1 MNSGVRHSS
10 PWSPAGLSVAGLFL
24 ARLLLCVP
32 PALAVTHDVSVNTF
46 FFDPQDI
53 TIAAGDSV
61 RWNWVFGT
69 HTVTEGANCTV
80 HNPLF
85 NSPSDNQHPVFIF
98 QFNTPGVYD
107 YFCELH
113 CVTQGMFGSVTVTGQ
128 SGVAGA
134 AAPASTA
141 GLGMEPNPMR
151 GAGVIRFT
159 LPRAGLLRLE
169 VLDAGGRLVRLFP
182 AIQWGAGTH
191 QAPFDGRDASG
202 RKLPGGVYYLRG
214 VTARERLGAAFII
227 LS

>member
-128 SGVAGA
+128 TGSPPRRRCRRVPIRRRA
-134 AAPASTA
+134 ARRGSSTPRGPRDTPGKTAS
-141 GLGMEPNPMR
+141 R
-151 GAGVIRFT
+151 R
-159 LPRAGLLRLE
+159 
-169 VLDAGGRLVRLFP
+169 
-182 AIQWGAGTH
+182 
-191 QAPFDGRDASG
+191 
-202 RKLPGGVYYLRG
+202 
-214 VTARERLGAAFII
+214 
-227 LS
+227 